1 MTHLLI
7 SIYLT
12 GILSAFQP
20 QASIPES
27 FNTQIESHPFYV
39 SICQIDYNRE
49 NESLE
54 ISLKIFIDDIE
65 EIMEKEGVGRLYL
78 GEVKENKESDKYIS
92 RYLAQQFKIKVD
104 GQETSLEY
112 LGKET
117 DVDAIWCYMEGV
129 GVSPFSSVEI
139 RNSIFME
146 HIESQVNIVHVKQAG
161 TEKSLMF
168 NKDKRTGVLEFD

>member
-20 QASIPES
+20 KASIPES
-27 FNTQIESHPFYV
+27 FNPQIESHPFYV
-39 SICQIDYNRE
+39 SICQIDYNGE
-49 NESLE
+49 NQSLE

-78 GEVKENKESDKYIS
+78 GEVRENKESDKYIS

-104 GQETSLEY
+104 GQEKPLEY